1 MIRFRDFPIRA
12 KLMCIITVTTVAGLL
27 IVGAGAAL
35 QDARNTRLARFRDL
49 SMLTELMGASCAP
62 ALAFGDV
69 QDAERLLAGLQAAPH
84 LEDAYL
90 YDSRGRPFAAYFRSA
105 APDDAPRPPKEGSLA
120 RAVNGSLIMFRPV
133 MLDGERVGTV
143 FLRSSLADLRR
154 RIATQIGVM
163 LALMTAAAA
172 FAFLLAARLQR
183 LISAPISGLAETAR
197 RVTDEQDYAVRAQ
210 RVTGDET
217 GRLVDAFNAMLA
229 RVEERE
235 AALTVARELADAASQ
250 AKSQF
255 LANMSHELRTPLNGV
270 MGMTSLLE
278 QTALDGEQ
286 REYVAS
292 VDESARCL
300 LEIIDAILEY
310 VRIESG
316 QLPHAAAACD
326 LAQVVRAAAAHQAA
340 ACRTRG
346 LRLVVE
352 YAPEAPRHV
361 VADSARITQ
370 VLGGLL
376 NNAVKFT
383 PAGSVTLGVRAR
395 PIDGRHARFR
405 FTVTDTGIGIPA
417 DKLAQV
423 FDRFNQAD
431 NSLSRPY
438 GGAGLGLAISHQLV
452 AWLGGT
458 MGAESEPGRGS
469 TFWFEVTLER
479 AGDAPHGPAGADG
492 GDGVPANHPSANTSS
507 SCLALSSA
515 ASTAR

>member
-1 MIRFRDFPIRA
+1 MIRFRDFPIRI

-35 QDARNTRLARFRDL
+35 QDVRHTRLDRYRHL

-69 QDAERLLAGLQAAPH
+69 EDAKRLLAGLSAAPH

-90 YDSRGRPFAAYFRSA
+90 YDTRGRLFATWFRGKI
-105 APDDAPRPPKEGSLA
+105 PEETPRPPREGSLA
-120 RAVNGSLIMFRPV
+120 RSVNGSLIMFRPV

-143 FLRSSLADLRR
+143 FLRSGLADLRQ
-154 RIATQIGVM
+154 RIMARIGVL
-163 LALMTAAAA
+163 LALMAAAA
-172 FAFLLAARLQR
+172 TCAFLLATRLQR
-183 LISAPISGLAETAR
+183 LISEPILELAGTAR
-197 RVTDEQDYAVRAQ
+197 RVTNEQDYAVRAV

-235 AALTVARELADAASQ
+235 ASLTVARKMADAASL

-278 QTALDGEQ
+278 QTTLDDEQ
-286 REYVAS
+286 REYVTS
-292 VDESARCL
+292 VDDSARCL

-316 QLPHAAAACD
+316 QLPRAVAACD
-326 LAQVVRAAAAHQAA
+326 LAQVVRAAADRQISP
-340 ACRTRG
+340 CRARG
-346 LRLVVE
+346 LRLVVD
-352 YAPEAPRHV
+352 YAPETPQRV
-361 VADSARITQ
+361 VADADRITQ
-370 VLGGLL
+370 VLHGLL
-376 NNAVKFT
+376 DNAVKFT
-383 PAGSVTLGVRAR
+383 PAGGVTLAVRAR
-395 PIDGRHARFR
+395 PVNPRHACFH
-405 FTVTDTGIGIPA
+405 FAVTDTGIGISA
-417 DKLAQV
+417 DRLATV
-423 FDRFNQAD
+423 FDRFNQVD

-469 TFWFEVTLER
+469 TFWFEVTLEV
-479 AGDAPHGPAGADG
+479 ADDAPCDLGGSDGAN
-492 GDGVPANHPSANTSS
+492 AAATAHPSASTSD
-507 SCLALSSA
+507 SCFTLSSA

>member
-1 MIRFRDFPIRA
+1 MIRFRDFPIRT

-35 QDARNTRLARFRDL
+35 QDARNTRVERYRDL

-69 QDAERLLAGLQAAPH
+69 EDAERLLAGLSAARH

-90 YDSRGRPFAAYFRSA
+90 YDSRGRLFAAYFRGEV
-105 APDDAPRPPKEGSLA
+105 PGDAPRPPREGSLA

-143 FLRSSLADLRR
+143 FLRTSLADLRR
-154 RIATQIGVM
+154 RITAHIGVM

-172 FAFLLAARLQR
+172 FAFLLATRLQR
-183 LISAPISGLAETAR
+183 LISAPISGLAGTAR
-197 RVTDEQDYAVRAQ
+197 RVTNEQDYAVRAV

-217 GRLVDAFNAMLA
+217 GMLVDAFNAMLA

-235 AALTVARELADAASQ
+235 ASLTVAREMADAASQ

-278 QTALDGEQ
+278 QTTLDNEQ
-286 REYVAS
+286 REYVTS
-292 VDESARCL
+292 VDDSARCL

-310 VRIESG
+310 VRIEAG
-316 QLPHAAAACD
+316 QLPRAAAACD
-326 LAQVVRAAAAHQAA
+326 LAQVVRAAVGHQAA
-340 ACRTRG
+340 SCRAHG
-346 LRLVVE
+346 LWLVVD
-352 YAPEAPRHV
+352 YAREAPRRV
-361 VADSARITQ
+361 VTDADRLTQ
-370 VLGGLL
+370 VLNGLL
-376 NNAVKFT
+376 DNAVKFT
-383 PAGSVTLGVRAR
+383 PVGGVTLAVRAH
-395 PIDGRHARFR
+395 PVDARHACFH
-405 FTVTDTGIGIPA
+405 FAVTDTGIGIPA
-417 DKLAQV
+417 DKLATV

-431 NSLSRPY
+431 NSLSRSY

-452 AWLGGT
+452 GWLGGT
-458 MGAESEPGRGS
+458 MGAESEPGCGS
-469 TFWFEVTLER
+469 TFWFEVTLEV
-479 AGDAPHGPAGADG
+479 AGDAPRGSDGAN
-492 GDGVPANHPSANTSS
+492 AAATAHPSANPPD
-507 SCLALSSA
+507 SCLALSSS

>member
-1 MIRFRDFPIRA
+1 MIRFRDFPIRT

-35 QDARNTRLARFRDL
+35 QDARDTRLARYRDL

-69 QDAERLLAGLQAAPH
+69 KDAERLLAGLSAAPH
-84 LEDAYL
+84 LDDAYL
-90 YDSRGRPFAAYFRSA
+90 YDSRGHLFAAYFRGEV
-105 APDDAPRPPKEGSLA
+105 PRDAPRPPREGGLA
-120 RAVNGSLIMFRPV
+120 RSVNGSLIMFRPV

-143 FLRSSLADLRR
+143 FLRTNLADLRR
-154 RIATQIGVM
+154 RIAAHIGMM
-163 LALMTAAAA
+163 LALMAAAA
-172 FAFLLAARLQR
+172 ACAFLLAARLQR
-183 LISAPISGLAETAR
+183 LISEPISGLAEAAR
-197 RVTDEQDYAVRAQ
+197 RVTNAQDYTTRAV

-235 AALTVARELADAASQ
+235 ASLTVARKMADAASQ

-278 QTALDGEQ
+278 QTMLDVEQ
-286 REYVAS
+286 REYVTS
-292 VDESARCL
+292 VDDSARCL

-316 QLPHAAAACD
+316 QLPRAAAACD
-326 LAQVVRAAAAHQAA
+326 LAQVVRAAADRQTSS
-340 ACRTRG
+340 CRERG
-346 LRLVVE
+346 LRLVVD
-352 YAPEAPRHV
+352 YDPETPQRV
-361 VADSARITQ
+361 VVDADRLTQ
-370 VLGGLL
+370 VLNGLL
-376 NNAVKFT
+376 DNAVKFT
-383 PAGSVTLGVRAR
+383 PTGGVTLAVRAR
-395 PIDGRHARFR
+395 PVAPRRACFHFA
-405 FTVTDTGIGIPA
+405 VTDTGIGIPA
-417 DKLAQV
+417 DRLATV

-458 MGAESEPGRGS
+458 MGAESEPERGS
-469 TFWFEVTLER
+469 TFWFEVTLEV
-479 AGDAPHGPAGADG
+479 ADDAPRGPDGSAD
-492 GDGVPANHPSANTSS
+492 ANAAATTHPSASTPD
-507 SCLALSSA
+507 SCLTLSSA
-515 ASTAR
+515 ASNTR

>member
-35 QDARNTRLARFRDL
+35 QDMRSTRMARYRDL
-49 SMLTELMGASCAP
+49 YMLTELTGASCAP

-69 QDAERLLAGLQAAPH
+69 EDAQRLLAGLRAAPH

-90 YDSRGRPFAAYFRSA
+90 FDARGRLFAGYFRSKV
-105 APDDAPRPPKEGSLA
+105 PGEVPRPPKEGSLA
-120 RAVNGSLIMFRPV
+120 RSEDGSLIMFRPV
-133 MLDGERVGTV
+133 MLDGERVGTL
-143 FLRSSLADLRR
+143 FLRSGLGDLRR
-154 RIATQIGVM
+154 RIAAQVGVM
-163 LALMTAAAA
+163 LALMGAAAA
-172 FAFLLAARLQR
+172 FAFLLATRLQR
-183 LISAPISGLAETAR
+183 LISEPISGLAETAR
-197 RVTDEQDYAVRAQ
+197 RVTDGQDYTVRAT

-235 AALTVARELADAASQ
+235 AALTVAREMADAASQ

-278 QTALDGEQ
+278 ETALDAEQ

-292 VDESARCL
+292 VDGSARSL
-300 LEIIDAILEY
+300 LAIIDAILEY
-310 VRIESG
+310 VRIEAG
-316 QLPHAAAACD
+316 QLPRAAAACD
-326 LAQVVRAAAAHQAA
+326 LAQVVRMAAGHRTA
-340 ACRTRG
+340 ACEARG
-346 LRLVVE
+346 LQLVVD
-352 YAPEAPRHV
+352 YDPEAPRRV
-361 VADSARITQ
+361 VADADRIMQ
-370 VLGGLL
+370 VLNGLL
-376 NNAVKFT
+376 DNAVKFT
-383 PAGSVTLGVRAR
+383 PAGGVTLAVRAR
-395 PIDGRHARFR
+395 PADPGRACFHFA
-405 FTVTDTGIGIPA
+405 VTDTGIGIPA
-417 DKLAQV
+417 DKLALV
-423 FDRFNQAD
+423 FERFNQAD

-469 TFWFEVTLER
+469 TFWFEVTLEL
-479 AGDAPHGPAGADG
+479 AGDVPRDSDGAAAHAS
-492 GDGVPANHPSANTSS
+492 PNTSNS
-507 SCLALSSA
+507 RLALSSA

>member
-1 MIRFRDFPIRA
+1 MIRFRDLPIRT

-35 QDARNTRLARFRDL
+35 QDARNTRLARYRNL
-49 SMLTELMGASCAP
+49 NMLTELMGASCAP

-69 QDAERLLAGLQAAPH
+69 EDAERLLAGLSAAPQ

-105 APDDAPRPPKEGSLA
+105 APGEAPRPPKEGSLA
-120 RAVNGSLIMFRPV
+120 RSVKGSLIMFRPV
-133 MLDGERVGTV
+133 MLDGERVGTI
-143 FLRSSLADLRR
+143 FLRASLEDLQR
-154 RIATQIGVM
+154 RIVAHVGWM

-172 FAFLLAARLQR
+172 FAFLLATRLQR
-183 LISAPISGLAETAR
+183 LISDPISALAGTAR
-197 RVTDEQDYAVRAQ
+197 RVTDEQDYAVRAT

-278 QTALDGEQ
+278 QTALDAEQ
-286 REYVAS
+286 REYVVS
-292 VDESARCL
+292 VDASARCL

-316 QLPHAAAACD
+316 QLPRAATECD
-326 LAQVVRAAAAHQAA
+326 LAQVVRTAAGQQAA
-340 ACRTRG
+340 PCRARG
-346 LRLVVE
+346 LRLVVD
-352 YAPEAPRHV
+352 YSGEAPRRV
-361 VADSARITQ
+361 VADADRITQ
-370 VLGGLL
+370 ILNSLL

-383 PAGSVTLGVRAR
+383 PAGSVTLAVRAR
-395 PIDGRHARFR
+395 PVDARHACFR

-417 DKLAQV
+417 DKLAMV

-431 NSLSRPY
+431 NSLSRAY

-452 AWLGGT
+452 AWLGGA
-458 MGAESEPGRGS
+458 MGADSEPGRGS
-469 TFWFEVTLER
+469 TFWFELTLEL
-479 AGDAPHGPAGADG
+479 AVDVPHGPDT
-492 GDGVPANHPSANTSS
+492 GDRNGNAAHPSANTSS

-515 ASTAR
+515 ASTSR